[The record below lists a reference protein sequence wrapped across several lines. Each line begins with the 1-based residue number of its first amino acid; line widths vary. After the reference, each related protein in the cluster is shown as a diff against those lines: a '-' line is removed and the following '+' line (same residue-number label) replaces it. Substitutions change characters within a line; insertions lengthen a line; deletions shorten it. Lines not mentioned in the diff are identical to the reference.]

1 MKIGKLALIGALAFS
16 SFTAIEMIKPTTQVA
31 ALYEEPY
38 SPTDKDSWGITNIK
52 QLPLVGTQTLDAKES
67 YKTGDDFFYT
77 QSTVKTGDRAL
88 IKIFKVHSDGSLHRY
103 ITFGSDYG
111 EPHKIDPFWFNVFT
125 DVYTSGKYV
134 AILRDGS
141 EIKYSKQF
149 QIN

>member
-1 MKIGKLALIGALAFS
+1 MKLGKLALIGALAFS

-67 YKTGDDFFYT
+67 YKTGDGFVHT
-77 QSTVKTGDRAL
+77 QPTVKTGDKAL

-103 ITFGSDYG
+103 ITFGSGYG
-111 EPHKIDPFWFNVFT
+111 QPHTTNPLWFCVITN
-125 DVYTSGKYV
+125 VYTSGKYI
-134 AILRDGS
+134 AIFRDGS